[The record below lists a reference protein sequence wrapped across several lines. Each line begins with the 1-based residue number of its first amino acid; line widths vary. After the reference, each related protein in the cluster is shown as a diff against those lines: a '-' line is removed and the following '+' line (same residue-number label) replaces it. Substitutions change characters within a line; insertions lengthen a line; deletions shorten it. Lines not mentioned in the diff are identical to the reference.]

1 LIVAEMEDNSMN
13 TDKSIARIGTT
24 AVAAAVAA
32 RKRWLEARIRRTS
45 RENTQSFWSRSASVA
60 GVDAFPGAGRRSQET
75 TYHDSESCRQA
86 SSEVPTMKTFLGTF
100 ALLFLFAGLSTAQS
114 VTLSVSGTVV
124 TAIDG
129 DDTCIFTAP
138 TVTDSA
144 TIECYVGKVD
154 TADLKLHSSVFLKL
168 GTPVG
173 SSFTANLHTISW
185 TLERIKLGS
194 SGQFT
199 FDIALDGIHHVGT
212 F

>member
-1 LIVAEMEDNSMN
+1 MKNFVLGG
-13 TDKSIARIGTT
+13 IA
-24 AVAAAVAA
+24 V
-32 RKRWLEARIRRTS
+32 
-45 RENTQSFWSRSASVA
+45 
-60 GVDAFPGAGRRSQET
+60 
-75 TYHDSESCRQA
+75 
-86 SSEVPTMKTFLGTF
+86 
-100 ALLFLFAGLSTAQS
+100 LLCAGLGVAQDPQIGPNS

-124 TAIDG
+124 TAADG
-129 DDTCIFTAP
+129 DDTCIITAP

>member
-1 LIVAEMEDNSMN
+1 MN
-13 TDKSIARIGTT
+13 TDKSIARIGST
-24 AVAAAVAA
+24 AVAAAAA
-32 RKRWLEARIRRTS
+32 VRKHWREARIRRTP
-45 RENTQSFWSRSASVA
+45 RENTGSFWSRPASAA
-60 GVDAFPGAGRRSQET
+60 GIDAFPGAGRRSQELET
-75 TYHDSESCRQA
+75 TCHDLQSCRQA
-86 SSEVPTMKTFLGTF
+86 LSEVPTMKTFLGAF
-100 ALLFLFAGLSTAQS
+100 ALLVLFAGLGTAQS